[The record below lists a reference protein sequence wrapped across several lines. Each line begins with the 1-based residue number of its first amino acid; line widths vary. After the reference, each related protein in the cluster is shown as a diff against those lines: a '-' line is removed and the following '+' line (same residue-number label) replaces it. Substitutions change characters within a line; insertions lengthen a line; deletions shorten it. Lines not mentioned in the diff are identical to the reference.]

1 MNDSFLSKRFGR
13 LRFCLPKRLYVLCAL
28 VCAVT
33 SFDVHAADG
42 ERGKRVL
49 MISAGSRSAPGFVLA
64 EQSVLE
70 TLRRLGPD
78 EIEFYSEAL
87 DIVRFPSGSYR
98 RLFRNYLSEKY
109 AENPPD
115 LLILIYVG
123 NLRVAEELFEK
134 LFPGVPVVVAGF
146 TEEEISV
153 SQLGPNLSGVA
164 QRVDPRGT
172 IELILR
178 LQPDTRRIVVI
189 GGVAEVDRHVI
200 SRTKEAARSF
210 AAPVEFDFW
219 TDRPLAEMSN
229 AVKSLAP
236 HTAILFTRMF
246 RDAAG
251 RASNSTQ
258 AAQLIAQ
265 AANVPVYIMTDT
277 MFGTGAVGG
286 SVADVKVMAQRAGEF
301 AHRILIGSAPA
312 SSPLEIRAQGVPTFD
327 WQALKR
333 WGISESRL
341 PPGSIIRDRPQS
353 VWAQYQWYFLG
364 ALVVVAIQAGII
376 ADLLLHRTRRRRA
389 EAELRESREFMEMA
403 TEGGQMGLWVRDM
416 VGDALWANPRLR
428 SLFGFGQEDVLGIKD
443 LEARIHPDDRVEI
456 VTAIERAQK
465 TGVSFDVEFRT
476 AVPLVPERWLV
487 ARGRMIRDPH
497 SRPQRTMGTVIDITE
512 RKRNE
517 ERLRESEQSFRT
529 LVETTSAVPWTAD
542 MQTWTF
548 TYVGPQ
554 AVNLLG
560 YPVEQWYEKDF
571 WVSHLHPDDRQFAVD
586 ACLALSKST
595 IDFEFDYRM
604 VASSGKTIWVHDIVN
619 CGNRD
624 GEPGQLRGFLL
635 DISARKQTEAA
646 LEQSENQVRLFV
658 EHTPASVA
666 MFDRE
671 MRYVL
676 TSRRWLKDYNLG
688 EQNIIGR
695 SHYDVFPE
703 ISQRW
708 KDIHRRCLA
717 GAVETCEQDPF
728 PRRDGTLDWV
738 RWEVRPWYSAAGE
751 IGGII
756 MFTEVIT
763 DRKRTEEE
771 LRKRDEWLRLAAE
784 GSHLGVWY
792 WDEATK
798 VFSWDGATR
807 EMFGVAPDAEIT
819 LESFY
824 ETLHPNDLERLKQTW
839 RHALDSATPY
849 QIELRVQRLDGSI
862 GWIHARG
869 RGYNDD
875 AGKPTRVSGIV
886 FDITER
892 KLAEAELELQ
902 RAELA
907 HMTRIS
913 TMGELAASLA
923 HELNQPLTAILSN
936 AQAAQRFLAAD
947 PVDLSELRE
956 ILADIVEDDSRAGDV
971 IRRMRTLVKKEQ
983 LEFAPLDLGTV
994 IGDAVLL
1001 AHSDAILR
1009 NIRVSHE
1016 IDPHLRQVRGDRV
1029 QLQQV
1034 LLNLLLN
1041 AFDAMHD
1048 CPPNKRDIHVRAAR
1062 DGGRMVEIAV
1072 ADRGAGLTVDK
1083 LEKIFQPFYTTKR
1096 DGLGLG
1102 LSISRSIIEA
1112 HGGRL
1117 WAENNEER
1125 GATFYFTVPAEKV

>member
-1 MNDSFLSKRFGR
+1 M
-13 LRFCLPKRLYVLCAL
+13 
-28 VCAVT
+28 
-33 SFDVHAADG
+33 SFDVHGADG

-49 MISAGSRSAPGFVLA
+49 MISTGSRFAQGFALA

-70 TLRRLGPD
+70 TLRRLGPGQ
-78 EIEFYSEAL
+78 IEFHSEAL
-87 DIVRFPSGSYR
+87 DIVRFPSESYR

-109 AENPPD
+109 ADYPPD

-123 NLRVAEELFEK
+123 NLRVAEELFQK

-153 SQLGPNLSGVA
+153 SQLGPHVSGVA

-172 IELILR
+172 IELIFR

-189 GGVAEVDRHVI
+189 GGTAEVDRHVI
-200 SRTKEAARSF
+200 SRAKEAARSF
-210 AAPVEFDFW
+210 PAPVEFDFW
-219 TDRPLAEMSN
+219 TDRPMAEMSN
-229 AVKSLAP
+229 AVKSLP
-236 HTAILFTRMF
+236 PRTAILFTRMF
-246 RDAAG
+246 RDGAG
-251 RASNSTQ
+251 RAFNSTQ

-265 AANVPVYIMTDT
+265 SANVPVYIMTDT

-286 SVADVKVMAQRAGEF
+286 SVADVKAMAQRAGEV
-301 AHRILIGSAPA
+301 AHRILIGAAPA
-312 SSPLEIRAQGVPTFD
+312 SPSLEIRAGGVPTFD
-327 WQALKR
+327 WQALRR

-341 PPGSIIRDRPQS
+341 PPASIVRNRPQS
-353 VWAQYQWYFLG
+353 VWAQYRWYIIG
-364 ALVVVAIQAGII
+364 ALVVMALQAAII
-376 ADLLLHRTRRRRA
+376 ADLLLNRARRRRA

-403 TEGGQMGLWVRDM
+403 TEAGQMGLWVRDM
-416 VGDALWANPRLR
+416 VRDDLWANPRLR
-428 SLFGFGQEDVLGIKD
+428 SLFGVGEDDALGIKD
-443 LEARIHPDDRVEI
+443 IQARIHSDDREQI

-476 AVPLVPERWLV
+476 AISSVPERWLV
-487 ARGRMIRDPH
+487 ARGRMIRDLQG
-497 SRPQRTMGTVIDITE
+497 RPQRTMGTVIDITE
-512 RKRNE
+512 RKLNE
-517 ERLRESEQSFRT
+517 ERLRQSEQSFRT

-542 MQTWTF
+542 MQTLTF

-554 AVNLLG
+554 AANLLG
-560 YPVEQWYEKDF
+560 YPLEQWYEKDF
-571 WVSHLHPDDRQFAVD
+571 WVSHLHPEDREFAIN
-586 ACLALSKST
+586 ARMALGKGAR
-595 IDFEFDYRM
+595 DFEFDYRM
-604 VASSGKTIWVHDIVN
+604 VASSGKTVWVHDIVN
-619 CGNRD
+619 CENRA
-624 GEPGQLRGFLL
+624 GEPEQLRGFFL

-646 LEQSENQVRLFV
+646 LAQSENQVRLFV

-688 EQNIIGR
+688 EQDVIGR

-708 KDIHRRCLA
+708 KEIHQRCLA

-728 PRRDGTLDWV
+728 PRLDGKLDWV
-738 RWEVRPWYSAAGE
+738 RWEVRPWYGAADE
-751 IGGII
+751 IGGIL

-763 DRKRTEEE
+763 
-771 LRKRDEWLRLAAE
+771 
-784 GSHLGVWY
+784 
-792 WDEATK
+792 
-798 VFSWDGATR
+798 
-807 EMFGVAPDAEIT
+807 
-819 LESFY
+819 
-824 ETLHPNDLERLKQTW
+824 
-839 RHALDSATPY
+839 
-849 QIELRVQRLDGSI
+849 
-862 GWIHARG
+862 
-869 RGYNDD
+869 
-875 AGKPTRVSGIV
+875 
-886 FDITER
+886 ER
-892 KLAEAELELQ
+892 KQAEAELELQ

-936 AQAAQRFLAAD
+936 AQAAQRFLAAE
-947 PVDLSELRE
+947 PADLSEVRE
-956 ILADIVEDDSRAGDV
+956 ILADIVEDDTRAGEV
-971 IRRMRTLVKKEQ
+971 IRRMRRLVKKEE
-983 LEFAPLDLGTV
+983 LEFTPLDMGAV
-994 IGDAVLL
+994 IADVVLL
-1001 AHSDAILR
+1001 AHSDALLR

-1048 CPPNKRDIHVRAAR
+1048 CPPNRREIHVRAAR

-1072 ADRGAGLTVDK
+1072 ADHGAGLTGDK

-1096 DGLGLG
+1096 GGLGLG

-1117 WAENNEER
+1117 WAKNNEER
-1125 GATFYFTVPAEKV
+1125 GATFYFTVPMEKNIERQAGSANDQVG